1 MDSCGSISRAR
12 TLAFPTCTR
21 SKMSNCAATTSVPLT
36 GQRVKSCPWSSPV
49 DKLKEWALKLDSFS
63 LQVSVF
69 RFKNFKIDNFF
80 KKWSFLFYF
89 DSIEYSIPGTPSPL
103 GGCNFTYLSAS
114 KKRGD
119 FNSPRHPARYP
130 SNLTCTY
137 NFVLSRGDESVRLYF
152 DQFKVRSANDSTIF
166 YGFVFF
172 IITNFSSCVCRP
184 TTITLTITHWFSFY
198 RNHCREDWV
207 EIYNVFPRGRE
218 VLLGRYCGDSTPGP
232 VESDAGTIGLK
243 VIYVFLS
250 LFCWQLVFIPSATL
264 IGSTIKLQL
273 HFTPSGYFAH
283 WRRGCLQR
291 LQSQIHVRRK

>member
-1 MDSCGSISRAR
+1 MYEKQDVELC
-12 TLAFPTCTR
+12 
-21 SKMSNCAATTSVPLT
+21 SNNV
-36 GQRVKSCPWSSPV
+36 SSPYWSEGQ
-49 DKLKEWALKLDSFS
+49 KLSMIFS
-63 LQVSVF
+63 SGQTQGVGF
-69 RFKNFKIDNFF
+69 KARFLFVTGGCFWFYKFKINNFF
-80 KKWSFLFYF
+80 KKIMFFVQLWFDRILDSGNTVTIGRMQLYVFECKQKTWRFQLASTPGQIPVQPDVYLQLCTVQRRWECPSLFW
-89 DSIEYSIPGTPSPL
+89 PVQSPVCQRL
-103 GGCNFTYLSAS
+103 DHLLRVC
-114 KKRGD
+114 
-119 FNSPRHPARYP
+119 
-130 SNLTCTY
+130 
-137 NFVLSRGDESVRLYF
+137 FV
-152 DQFKVRSANDSTIF
+152 
-166 YGFVFF
+166 

-243 VIYVFLS
+243 VIYLFLS

-264 IGSTIKLQL
+264 IGSTIKVQL
-273 HFTPSGYFAH
+273 HFTPAGYFAH